1 MSFEEIRFIAIV
13 YASSIIPILI
23 LIKYYSKLPK
33 WVPAIYL
40 GSFIVCALGWEIW
53 FTYGLING
61 ESVVERRSDILN
73 QWIPLHLNWILNS
86 LADAGTV
93 CLGGLSLIWLV
104 GNKQNNV
111 FNSWKWSSFFILAIW
126 CVGQNIFVE
135 LFLYYDQ
142 LGEGKNLS
150 WAPLI
155 PTGNTFNPV
164 LFEFNSRS
172 VMFQTQLPWLILPP
186 ILYLAVIRLAKKFN
200 NLY

>member
-33 WVPAIYL
+33 WVPAIYM
-40 GSFIVCALGWEIW
+40 GSFIVCALGWEVW

-61 ESVVERRSDILN
+61 ESVIERRSDILN

-93 CLGGLSLIWLV
+93 CLGGLWLV
-104 GNKQNNV
+104 WMMGNKKNNI
-111 FNSWKWSSFFILAIW
+111 FDSWKWSSFFILAIW
-126 CVGQNIFVE
+126 CIGQNIFVE

-155 PTGNTFNPV
+155 PTGNIFNPV
-164 LFEFNSRS
+164 LFEFNGRS
-172 VMFQTQLPWLILPP
+172 VSFQTQLPWLILPP
-186 ILYLAVIRLAKKFN
+186 ILYLAVIRLGKKLN
-200 NLY
+200 SLH

>member
-1 MSFEEIRFIAIV
+1 MSFEEIRFIFVV
-13 YASSIIPILI
+13 YASSILPII
-23 LIKYYSKLPK
+23 LFIKYRSKLPN
-33 WVPAIYL
+33 WVPIIYV

-61 ESVVERRSDILN
+61 ESVIERRADVLN

-93 CLGGLSLIWLV
+93 CLGGLYLMWVLNNKEQSIFLKWRWGPFLILLV
-104 GNKQNNV
+104 
-111 FNSWKWSSFFILAIW
+111 W
-126 CVGQNIFVE
+126 CIGQNVLVE

-155 PTGNTFNPV
+155 PTGNIFNP
-164 LFEFNSRS
+164 LIFEFNERS
-172 VMFQTQLPWLILPP
+172 VMFQTQLPWIILPP
-186 ILYLAVIRLAKKFN
+186 FLYMTVIKLANKRN
-200 NLY
+200 

>member
-61 ESVVERRSDILN
+61 ESVIERRSDILN

-93 CLGGLSLIWLV
+93 CLGGLWLV
-104 GNKQNNV
+104 WMMGNKKNNI
-111 FNSWKWSSFFILAIW
+111 FDSWKWSSFFILAIW

-155 PTGNTFNPV
+155 PTGNIFNPV

>member
-1 MSFEEIRFIAIV
+1 M
-13 YASSIIPILI
+13 
-23 LIKYYSKLPK
+23 KYRSKLPN
-33 WVPAIYL
+33 WVPIIYV

-61 ESVVERRSDILN
+61 ESVIERRADVLN

-93 CLGGLSLIWLV
+93 CLGGLYLMWVLNNKEQSIFLKWRWGPFLIL
-104 GNKQNNV
+104 
-111 FNSWKWSSFFILAIW
+111 LAW
-126 CVGQNIFVE
+126 CIGQNLFVE

-155 PTGNTFNPV
+155 PTGNIFNP
-164 LFEFNSRS
+164 LIFEFNERS
-172 VMFQTQLPWLILPP
+172 VMFQTQLPWIILPP
-186 ILYLAVIRLAKKFN
+186 FLYMTVIKLANKRN
-200 NLY
+200 

>member
-1 MSFEEIRFIAIV
+1 MSFEEIRFITVV

-23 LIKYYSKLPK
+23 LLKCHSQLPK
-33 WVPAIYL
+33 WVPAIYI
-40 GSFIVCALGWEIW
+40 GSFIVCALGWEVW

-61 ESVVERRSDILN
+61 ESVIERRSDILN

-93 CLGGLSLIWLV
+93 CLGGLWLV
-104 GNKQNNV
+104 WMMSNKKNNI
-111 FNSWKWSSFFILAIW
+111 FDSWKWSSFFILAIW
-126 CVGQNIFVE
+126 CIGQNIFVE

-155 PTGNTFNPV
+155 PTGNIFNPV
-164 LFEFNSRS
+164 LFEFNGRS
-172 VMFQTQLPWLILPP
+172 VSFQTQLPWLILPP
-186 ILYLAVIRLAKKFN
+186 ILYLAVIRLGKKLN
-200 NLY
+200 SLH

>member
-61 ESVVERRSDILN
+61 ESVIERRSDILN

-111 FNSWKWSSFFILAIW
+111 FDSWKWSSFFILAIW

-155 PTGNTFNPV
+155 PTGNIFNPV
-164 LFEFNSRS
+164 LFEFNGRS
-172 VMFQTQLPWLILPP
+172 VSFQTQLPWLILPP
-186 ILYLAVIRLAKKFN
+186 ILYLAVIRLGKKLN
-200 NLY
+200 RLH